1 MIYRFYYILHILNL
15 ESILKFGI
23 YSHNRI
29 KNSQLNYTR
38 IFDNYIIKRRELIK
52 TPANKNLLD
61 YVNLYFQPR
70 NPMLYRVI
78 KEFGENNIVVLGIDG
93 NVIYKDGVFITDGNA
108 ASAYSNFY
116 SISDIDY
123 YTLNRIQLNTK
134 AKIWYNNWR
143 VKIELMAECL
153 VPDIVENSYI
163 KEIYVSNFSTKNNL
177 NYLNCNLPIIISS
190 YFFFKD

>member
-78 KEFGENNIVVLGIDG
+78 KEFG
-93 NVIYKDGVFITDGNA
+93 
-108 ASAYSNFY
+108 
-116 SISDIDY
+116 
-123 YTLNRIQLNTK
+123 
-134 AKIWYNNWR
+134 
-143 VKIELMAECL
+143 
-153 VPDIVENSYI
+153 
-163 KEIYVSNFSTKNNL
+163 
-177 NYLNCNLPIIISS
+177 
-190 YFFFKD
+190 